1 MDDVSKRLAS
11 LSPEQL
17 RLLELRLKQ
26 QGLSQTSLATAA
38 SGENA
43 AIENDSEEFDHW
55 KTRASAGEMRFS
67 LYFFSDDG
75 TSTAGDKY
83 RLLLES
89 ARFADE
95 HGFAAVWT
103 PERHFQD
110 FGGLYPNP
118 AVLSAALAVI
128 TKRVQIRAGSIAL
141 PLHHPMRVAEEWA
154 VVDNLSEGRVA
165 VSIASGWHP
174 NDFILAPENYA
185 RRKDVMYESIDTV
198 QRLWAGEAVCFKG
211 INDSET
217 AVRSFP
223 RPLQPRLPI
232 WLTTAGSVETWA
244 KAGEIGANILA
255 ALVAYS
261 PDDLRENISLYRRS
275 RASHGHD
282 PGQGIVSVMAHTFI
296 GENNREVKDMAR
308 EPLMSYL
315 RIYINQFANFGYEAG
330 EVTEEDKQTI
340 VAKAFEH
347 YFENGALIGTPGKCS
362 RLIDRLIG
370 LGVNDIACLIDFGLD
385 FDSVMRSLGYLNEL
399 RVHYEES
406 LGTNLRAVADATSPV

>member
-1 MDDVSKRLAS
+1 MEDVSKRLAA
-11 LSPEQL
+11 LAPEQR

-26 QGLSQTSLATAA
+26 QGLSQSLPVAPVAPPPTAA
-38 SGENA
+38 SGEGA
-43 AIENDSEEFDHW
+43 AVEDDSEKFDQW
-55 KTRASAGEMRFS
+55 KGRAGAGPMQFG

-75 TSTAGDKY
+75 TNTGGDKY

-128 TKRVQIRAGSIAL
+128 TKRIQIRAGSVAL
-141 PLHHPMRVAEEWA
+141 PLHHPVRAAEEWA
-154 VVDNLSEGRVA
+154 VVDNLSKGRVG

-174 NDFILAPENYA
+174 NDFILAPENYE
-185 RRKDVMYESIDTV
+185 RRKDVMYESIAVV
-198 QRLWAGEAVCFKG
+198 QRLWAGEAVGFKG
-211 INDSET
+211 VNENET
-217 AVRSFP
+217 ELRSFP
-223 RPLQPRLPI
+223 RPIQPRLPV
-232 WLTTAGSVETWA
+232 WVTTAGSAETWA

-261 PDDLRENISLYRRS
+261 PDDLREKIELYRRS
-275 RASHGHD
+275 RARHGHD
-282 PGQGIVSVMAHTFI
+282 PGQGIVSVMAHTLI
-296 GENNREVKDMAR
+296 GESNRAVKEMAR
-308 EPLMSYL
+308 APLMSYL
-315 RIYINQFANFGYEAG
+315 RIYINQFVNFGYEAG
-330 EVTEEDKQTI
+330 EVTEEDKQAI

-347 YFENGALIGTPGKCS
+347 YFEHGALIGTPGKCS

-370 LGVNDIACLIDFGLD
+370 LGVNDVACLIDFGLD

-399 RVHYEES
+399 RAHYAQ
-406 LGTNLRAVADATSPV
+406 GAAVSH

>member
-1 MDDVSKRLAS
+1 MDDVSKRLAA
-11 LSPEQL
+11 LAPERL
-17 RLLELRLKQ
+17 HLLELRLKQ
-26 QGLSQTSLATAA
+26 LGLSQPSPAPTAA
-38 SGENA
+38 SGEGA
-43 AIENDSEEFDHW
+43 AIEDDSEEFDHW
-55 KTRASAGEMRFS
+55 KGRDSAGAMQFS

-75 TSTAGDKY
+75 ANTAGAKY

-118 AVLSAALAVI
+118 AVLSAALAMI
-128 TKRVQIRAGSIAL
+128 TKRIQIRAGSIAL
-141 PLHHPMRVAEEWA
+141 PLHHPMRAAEEWA
-154 VVDNLSEGRVA
+154 VVDNLSKGRVA

-174 NDFILAPENYA
+174 NDFISAPENYE
-185 RRKDVMYESIDTV
+185 RRKEVMYEAIATI

-211 INDSET
+211 VNENET
-217 AVRSFP
+217 ELRSFP
-223 RPLQPRLPI
+223 RPIQPRLPV
-232 WLTTAGSVETWA
+232 WVTTAGSADTWV

-261 PDDLRENISLYRRS
+261 PDDLREKIKLYRGS

-282 PGQGIVSVMAHTFI
+282 PEQGIVSVMAHTLI
-296 GENNREVKDMAR
+296 GESNRAVKEMAR
-308 EPLMSYL
+308 APLMSYL
-315 RIYINQFANFGYEAG
+315 RIYINQFLTFGYGAD
-330 EVTEEDKQTI
+330 EVTEEDKRTI

-347 YFENGALIGTPGKCS
+347 YFEHGALIGTPGKCS

-399 RVHYEES
+399 RAHYAQQA
-406 LGTNLRAVADATSPV
+406 AVSH

>member
-1 MDDVSKRLAS
+1 MDDVSKRLAA
-11 LSPEQL
+11 LAPEQL

-26 QGLSQTSLATAA
+26 QGLSQPSPGPAAA
-38 SGENA
+38 SAEGA
-43 AIENDSEEFDHW
+43 AIEDDSEEFDHW
-55 KTRASAGEMRFS
+55 KGRAGAGAMQFG

-75 TSTAGDKY
+75 ANTAGNKY

-118 AVLSAALAVI
+118 SVLSAALAMI
-128 TKRVQIRAGSIAL
+128 TKRIQIRAGSIAL
-141 PLHHPMRVAEEWA
+141 PLHHPMRAAEEWA

-174 NDFILAPENYA
+174 NDFIFAPENYE
-185 RRKDVMYESIDTV
+185 RRKDVMYESIGAM
-198 QRLWAGEAVCFKG
+198 QRLWAGESVCFKG
-211 INDSET
+211 INGNET
-217 AVRSFP
+217 ELRSFP
-223 RPLQPRLPI
+223 RPIQPRLPV
-232 WLTTAGSVETWA
+232 WVTTAGSAETWA

-255 ALVAYS
+255 ALVGYS
-261 PDDLRENISLYRRS
+261 PDDLREKINLYRRS
-275 RASHGHD
+275 RARHGHD

-296 GENNREVKDMAR
+296 GDSNLAVKEMAR
-308 EPLMSYL
+308 APLMSYL
-315 RIYINQFANFGYEAG
+315 RIYINQFVNFGYEAG
-330 EVTEEDKQTI
+330 EVTEEDKHTI

-347 YFENGALIGTPGKCS
+347 YFEHGALIGTPGKCS
-362 RLIDRLIG
+362 RLIDRLIE

-399 RVHYEES
+399 RAHYAP
-406 LGTNLRAVADATSPV
+406 RAAVSH

>member
-1 MDDVSKRLAS
+1 MDDVSKRLAALS
-11 LSPEQL
+11 LEQL

-26 QGLSQTSLATAA
+26 QGLSQLSPAPTAA
-38 SGENA
+38 SGESA
-43 AIENDSEEFDHW
+43 AIEDDSEEFDHW
-55 KTRASAGEMRFS
+55 KGRDSAGAMQFS

-75 TSTAGDKY
+75 ANTAGNKY

-118 AVLSAALAVI
+118 AVLSAALAMI
-128 TKRVQIRAGSIAL
+128 TKRIQIRAGSIAL
-141 PLHHPMRVAEEWA
+141 PLHHPMRAAEEWA

-174 NDFILAPENYA
+174 NDFIFAPENYE
-185 RRKDVMYESIDTV
+185 RRKDVMYESIAIV

-211 INDSET
+211 VNENET
-217 AVRSFP
+217 ELRSFP
-223 RPLQPRLPI
+223 RPIQPRLPV
-232 WLTTAGSVETWA
+232 WVTTAGSAETWA

-255 ALVAYS
+255 ALVGYS
-261 PDDLRENISLYRRS
+261 PDDLRDKIELYRRS
-275 RASHGHD
+275 LARHGYD
-282 PGQGIVSVMAHTFI
+282 PEQGIVSVMAHTFI
-296 GENNREVKDMAR
+296 GESNRAVKEMAR
-308 EPLMSYL
+308 APLMSYL
-315 RIYINQFANFGYEAG
+315 RIYINQFGAFGYGAD
-330 EVTEEDKQTI
+330 EVTEEDKRTI

-347 YFENGALIGTPGKCS
+347 YFEHGALIGTPGKCS

-399 RVHYEES
+399 RAHYAQDTIVS
-406 LGTNLRAVADATSPV
+406 R

>member
-1 MDDVSKRLAS
+1 MQLKSALGGVRMDDVSKRLAA

-26 QGLSQTSLATAA
+26 QGLSQPSPAPTSA
-38 SGENA
+38 SGEGS
-43 AIENDSEEFDHW
+43 AIEDDSEEFDHW
-55 KTRASAGEMRFS
+55 KGRASAGAMQFG

-75 TSTAGDKY
+75 TNTDSDKY

-118 AVLSAALAVI
+118 VVLSAALAVI
-128 TKRVQIRAGSIAL
+128 TKRIQIRAGSVAL
-141 PLHHPMRVAEEWA
+141 PLHHPMRAAEEWA
-154 VVDNLSEGRVA
+154 VVDNLSKGRVA

-174 NDFILAPENYA
+174 NDFIFAPENYE
-185 RRKDVMYESIDTV
+185 RRKEVMYESIATV
-198 QRLWAGEAVCFKG
+198 QRLWVGEAVYFKG
-211 INDSET
+211 VNENET
-217 AVRSFP
+217 ELRSFP
-223 RPLQPRLPI
+223 RPIQPRLPV
-232 WLTTAGSVETWA
+232 WVTTAGSAETWA

-255 ALVAYS
+255 ALVGYS
-261 PDDLRENISLYRRS
+261 PDDLREKIELYRRS
-275 RASHGHD
+275 RARHGYD
-282 PGQGIVSVMAHTFI
+282 PEQGIVSVMAHTFI
-296 GENNREVKDMAR
+296 GESNRAVKEMAR
-308 EPLMSYL
+308 APLMSYL
-315 RIYINQFANFGYEAG
+315 RMYINQFVNFGYDADG
-330 EVTEEDKQTI
+330 VTEEDKHTI

-347 YFENGALIGTPGKCS
+347 YFEHGALIGTPGKCS
-362 RLIDRLIG
+362 RLIDRLIE

-399 RVHYEES
+399 RGRY
-406 LGTNLRAVADATSPV
+406 AQ

>member
-1 MDDVSKRLAS
+1 MDDVSKRLAA
-11 LSPEQL
+11 LAPEQL

-26 QGLSQTSLATAA
+26 QGLSQLSPAPTAA
-38 SGENA
+38 SGEIA
-43 AIENDSEEFDHW
+43 AIEDDSEEFDHW
-55 KTRASAGEMRFS
+55 KGRDSAGAMQFS

-75 TSTAGDKY
+75 ANTAGNKY

-118 AVLSAALAVI
+118 AVLSAALAMI
-128 TKRVQIRAGSIAL
+128 TKRIQIRAGSIAL
-141 PLHHPMRVAEEWA
+141 PLHHPMRAAEEWA

-174 NDFILAPENYA
+174 NDFIFAPENYE
-185 RRKDVMYESIDTV
+185 RRKDVMYESIAIV

-211 INDSET
+211 VNENET
-217 AVRSFP
+217 ELRSFP
-223 RPLQPRLPI
+223 RPIQPRLPI
-232 WLTTAGSVETWA
+232 WVTTAGSAETWA

-261 PDDLRENISLYRRS
+261 PDDLREKIDLYRRS
-275 RASHGHD
+275 RARHGHD
-282 PGQGIVSVMAHTFI
+282 PEQGIVSVMAHTFI
-296 GENNREVKDMAR
+296 GESNRAVKEMAR
-308 EPLMSYL
+308 APLMSYL
-315 RIYINQFANFGYEAG
+315 RIYINQFLTFGYGAD
-330 EVTEEDKQTI
+330 EVTEEDKRTI

-347 YFENGALIGTPGKCS
+347 YFEHGALIGTPGKCS

-399 RVHYEES
+399 RAHYA
-406 LGTNLRAVADATSPV
+406 RRKP

>member
-1 MDDVSKRLAS
+1 MDDVSKRLAA
-11 LSPEQL
+11 LSPEQH

-26 QGLSQTSLATAA
+26 QGLSGLSPVAAAA
-38 SGENA
+38 SGESA
-43 AIENDSEEFDHW
+43 AIEDDSEGFDQW
-55 KTRASAGEMRFS
+55 KGRAGAGAMQFG

-75 TSTAGDKY
+75 TNTDSDKY

-128 TKRVQIRAGSIAL
+128 TKRIQIRAGSIAL
-141 PLHHPMRVAEEWA
+141 PLHHPMRAAEEWA
-154 VVDNLSEGRVA
+154 VVDNLSKGRVA

-174 NDFILAPENYA
+174 NDFIFAPENYE
-185 RRKDVMYESIDTV
+185 RRKDVMYESIATV
-198 QRLWAGEAVCFKG
+198 QRLWAGDAVCFKG
-211 INDSET
+211 INENET
-217 AVRSFP
+217 ELRSFP
-223 RPLQPRLPI
+223 RPIQPRLPV
-232 WLTTAGSVETWA
+232 WVTTAGSAETWV

-261 PDDLRENISLYRRS
+261 PDDLREKIKLYRSS
-275 RASHGHD
+275 RARHGHD
-282 PGQGIVSVMAHTFI
+282 PEQGIVSLMAHTFI
-296 GENNREVKDMAR
+296 GESNRAAKEMAR
-308 EPLMSYL
+308 APLMSYL
-315 RIYINQFANFGYEAG
+315 GIYINQFASFGYEAD
-330 EVTEEDKQTI
+330 EVTEEDKHTI

-347 YFENGALIGTPGKCS
+347 YFEHGALIGTPGKCS
-362 RLIDRLIG
+362 RLIDRLIE

-399 RVHYEES
+399 RAHYAQH
-406 LGTNLRAVADATSPV
+406 TAVSR